1 MNSKYLIL
9 FLIIILTACNNQAQQ
24 QDPIPVHETFKID
37 SKAIGETRTI
47 NVWTPEDYT
56 KTKDSLPVM
65 YMPDGGTAE
74 DFPHIANTMVELIK
88 DKKIPPFILVGI
100 ENTVRRRD
108 LSGSTEVEKD
118 KEIAPVIGGATKF
131 RAFINDELFPDIN
144 KRYRTKSTK
153 GIIGESL
160 AGLFIMETFMTQPE
174 MFDYY
179 IAMDP
184 SLWWNNHYLVRTAKE
199 HLAEFPEGNK
209 RLWFA
214 GSSASD
220 ISKHTKN
227 LAKILTAENNK
238 NIIFQ
243 YSNEP
248 KEEHQTIYRATK
260 EKALIWTLNP

>member
-1 MNSKYLIL
+1 MRNIHL
-9 FLIIILTACNNQAQQ
+9 FLLLSFIFRSCNDKAQS
-24 QDPIPVHETFKID
+24 QDTIPVHETFTID
-37 SKAIGETRTI
+37 SKILNEKRTI
-47 NVWTPEDYT
+47 NIWTSENYS
-56 KTKDSLPVM
+56 KTNDSLPVM

-74 DFPHIANTMVELIK
+74 DFPHIANTMADLIK
-88 DKKIPPFILVGI
+88 SKKIPQFILVGI

-108 LSGSTEVEKD
+108 LSGTTEVEKD
-118 KEIAPVIGGATKF
+118 KEIAPVIGGASKF
-131 RAFINDELFPDIN
+131 RAFIKDELFAEIN
-144 KRYRTKSTK
+144 KRYRTKNTK

-160 AGLFIMETFMTQPE
+160 AGLFIMETFLTQPE

-179 IAMDP
+179 NAMDP

-199 HLAEFPEGNK
+199 HVTKFPVSNK

-220 ISKHTKN
+220 ISIHTKN
-227 LAKILTAENNK
+227 LEKILTTENNK
-238 NIIFQ
+238 KVIFK